1 MTSYI
6 FFHNEWIDICL
17 LEYETKKINRTNID
31 CEYGTFIIN
40 ENEIIIK
47 WDKWDTENIFVLIDN
62 KYYLKD
68 SFKIS
73 KFIYN
78 SCETYYTFN
87 YDNKIIFKENEDLTK
102 ILKGTYIFN
111 NKLLL
116 VKWNNTNIYKKY
128 IFIESKNIYINESF
142 VNKVLSGKN
151 IIDDIDIINENK
163 NDNLDIDI
171 NIIDE
176 NKNDNLDIN
185 IDIIDENENDNLD
198 IDIDIIDEKEII
210 DIKIIEQNIL
220 LNNINNY
227 KLTTL
232 NDLNIR
238 YSIKLLENENYEK
251 LDIKKLN
258 VENINY
264 IDFDNIEKYKDDLL
278 FNKNKL
284 YNDFYSINLPF
295 KIPEKNNKTKTIIT
309 LSEWG
314 YPAFGGG
321 ENWLIDMSKML
332 IEENYEVY
340 LICFSD
346 VFNNESFKET
356 KYINLDKIHII
367 QMEKNIQNILK
378 LVKLINPDIIN
389 HQGVNRLYYM
399 KIANL
404 LNIPFITGFC
414 FWQNIIKMNNN
425 NFNINM
431 INNKFEKCDEFD
443 LIMKYSYPYSSSRFV
458 NDIIFDVHNTKLPVI
473 ESISHDVHYLD
484 IANFNSEE
492 ELKLRIF
499 VSIINCHHNKG
510 GHIIKYLCENVDY
523 NIPLLFVYTEYDPQI
538 TVSYIEELLNIRNKE
553 RNINLI
559 ICNKVNIKN
568 IYKYS
573 RIILIPSL
581 CDETFCRIGYEAMN
595 NKIPIIS
602 TMNGNLKYLLD
613 GYAVFL
619 PGTEKYYDLW
629 KVNIENIYYTDEIL
643 KKYSKNDND
652 NNLNYNIVK
661 NKVVIFFDKIYDL
674 HKNNKKEEN
683 KYTFNEKNVCLI
695 IPWADQGLGIQ
706 GREYYITL
714 KELGYNPYVFSFKP
728 YHSSESNK
736 LLQCD
741 KTEWNIFDNVYYSNS
756 YRENI
761 NIEEIIDFIYKNN
774 IKKVIIPEASF
785 FNIFNIT
792 SVLKLLNIKTYLIVN
807 IECVRLNEVCYHFLF
822 DKIIANNL
830 NSYKILSSLF
840 HEKVELL
847 GFHLNH
853 YFIKELPETQLYNG
867 KRKLKFLCVGG
878 LNSISRKNLNIIIDV
893 FSTINNN
900 FNNLSFEVN
909 IHILGVEKINT
920 EKYNLK
926 NINIFYEQKSYKQIL
941 ETYINNDIFIHLGT
955 QEGLGLGFYESLYC
969 GTPILTIDWIP
980 NTELIQHNKNG
991 WISSCLYSK
1000 NYENTISIINKG
1012 NIIKTEIY
1020 TTIVEILSNTQNTIS
1035 IIKNT
1040 FNDKTNLYNKNKEYF
1055 NNKII
1060 DILS

>member
-6 FFHNEWIDICL
+6 FFHNEWSDICL
-17 LEYETKKINRTNID
+17 LDYETKKIKRTNID
-31 CEYGTFIIN
+31 DEYGSFIIN

-47 WDKWDTENIFVLIDN
+47 WDKWEPENIFILIDN

-68 SFKIS
+68 SFKKS
-73 KFIYN
+73 KFIYD
-78 SCETYYTFN
+78 STETYYTFN
-87 YDNKIIFKENEDLTK
+87 YDNKIIFKENEDLNK

-116 VKWNNTNIYKKY
+116 IKWNNTTFYKKY

-151 IIDDIDIINENK
+151 IIEENNEEK
-163 NDNLDIDI
+163 
-171 NIIDE
+171 NIIIE
-176 NKNDNLDIN
+176 SNDI
-185 IDIIDENENDNLD
+185 
-198 IDIDIIDEKEII
+198 KEIE
-210 DIKIIEQNIL
+210 KNIL
-220 LNNINNY
+220 LNNINNC

-232 NDLNIR
+232 NDVNIT
-238 YSIKLLENENYEK
+238 YNIKLLEDENYEK
-251 LDIKKLN
+251 LNINKIN
-258 VENINY
+258 IENINY
-264 IDFDNIEKYKDDLL
+264 IDFNNIEKYKDDLL
-278 FNKNKL
+278 FNKDKL

-295 KIPEKNNKTKTIIT
+295 EIPEKNTKIKTVLT

-332 IEENYEVY
+332 IEENYEAY

-356 KYINLDKIHII
+356 KYINFDKIHII

-378 LVKLINPDIIN
+378 VIKLINPDIIN

-414 FWQNIIKMNNN
+414 FWQNIIQMNKND
-425 NFNINM
+425 FNINM
-431 INNKFEKCDEFD
+431 MSNKFEKCDEFD
-443 LIMKYSYPYSSSRFV
+443 LITKYSYPYSSSRFV
-458 NDIIFDVHNTKLPVI
+458 NDIIFDVYNTKLPVI
-473 ESISHDVHYLD
+473 ESISHDIHYLD
-484 IANFNSEE
+484 IANFNNIEQ
-492 ELKLRIF
+492 LKSRMF

-523 NIPLLFVYTEYDPQI
+523 NIPLLFVYTEYDPKI

-602 TMNGNLKYLLD
+602 TMSGNLKYLLD

-629 KVNIENIYYTDEIL
+629 KVNIENIYNNSKIL
-643 KKYSKNDND
+643 KKYSEKNNLN

-661 NKVVIFFDKIYDL
+661 NKVINFFDNIYNL
-674 HKNNKKEEN
+674 NNINSSNKKQEN
-683 KYTFNEKNVCLI
+683 KYTFNEKNICLI

-728 YHSSESNK
+728 YHSNESNK

-741 KTEWNIFDNVYYSNS
+741 KKEWDSFDNIYYSNS

-761 NIEEIIDFIYKNN
+761 NVEEIVDFIYKNN
-774 IKKVIIPEASF
+774 IQKVIIPEASF

-807 IECVRLNEVCYHFLF
+807 IECIRLNEVCYHFLF

-830 NSYKILSSLF
+830 NSYKILHGLF

-853 YFIKELPETQLYNG
+853 NFIKNLPEKELYNG

-900 FNNLSFEVN
+900 FNNLLFEVN

-920 EKYNLK
+920 EEYNLK
-926 NINIFYEQKSYKQIL
+926 NINIFYEKKSYKQIL
-941 ETYINNDIFIHLGT
+941 ETYIHNDVFIHLGT

-980 NTELIQHNKNG
+980 NTELIHHNKNG

-1020 TTIVEILSNTQNTIS
+1020 TTIIEILANKENTKS
-1035 IIKNT
+1035 IIKDTYNS
-1040 FNDKTNLYNKNKEYF
+1040 KSNLYNKNKEYF
-1055 NNKII
+1055 NETFVK
-1060 DILS
+1060 ILSSTRPNFNNIIFI

>member
-6 FFHNEWIDICL
+6 FFHNEWSDICL
-17 LEYETKKINRTNID
+17 LEYETNKIKRTNID
-31 CEYGTFIIN
+31 DEYGSFIIN

-47 WDKWDTENIFVLIDN
+47 WDKWIPENIFILIDN

-68 SFKIS
+68 SFKKS
-73 KFIYN
+73 KFIYD
-78 SCETYYTFN
+78 SCEIYYTFN
-87 YDNKIIFKENEDLTK
+87 YDNKIIFKENDDLTK

-116 VKWNNTNIYKKY
+116 IKWDNTNFYKKY
-128 IFIESKNIYINESF
+128 IFIESTNIYINESF
-142 VNKVLSGKN
+142 VNKLLCKTN
-151 IIDDIDIINENK
+151 IIVENNDLHKTILCEK
-163 NDNLDIDI
+163 NDLIEQI
-171 NIIDE
+171 LI
-176 NKNDNLDIN
+176 
-185 IDIIDENENDNLD
+185 
-198 IDIDIIDEKEII
+198 EKTILPSVSNNNII
-210 DIKIIEQNIL
+210 DIKKIEENIL
-220 LNNINNY
+220 LNNINNC

-232 NDLNIR
+232 NDVNIT
-238 YSIKLLENENYEK
+238 YNIKILENEKYEK
-251 LDIKKLN
+251 IDINILKN
-258 VENINY
+258 IDITNINY
-264 IDFDNIEKYKDDLL
+264 IDFDNIEKYNDEIS
-278 FNKNKL
+278 FNKSKL

-295 KIPEKNNKTKTIIT
+295 EIPEKNTKIKTVLT
-309 LSEWG
+309 LCEWG

-356 KYINLDKIHII
+356 KYINFENIHII

-378 LVKLINPDIIN
+378 IVKLINPNIIN

-414 FWQNIIKMNNN
+414 FWQNIIQMNNN

-431 INNKFEKCDEFD
+431 INNKFDKCDEFD

-484 IANFNSEE
+484 IADFNSEE
-492 ELKLRIF
+492 QINSRIF

-510 GHIIKYLCENVDY
+510 GHIIKYLCENLDY
-523 NIPLLFVYTEYDPQI
+523 NIPLLFVYTEYDPKI
-538 TVSYIEELLNIRNKE
+538 TVSYIEELLSVRNKE

-613 GYAVFL
+613 GYALFL
-619 PGTEKYYDLW
+619 PDREKYYDLW
-629 KVNIENIYYTDEIL
+629 KINIENIYNNHEIL
-643 KKYSKNDND
+643 KKYSVNNNDLN

-661 NKVVIFFDKIYDL
+661 NKVINYFDEI
-674 HKNNKKEEN
+674 NKKQEN
-683 KYTFNEKNVCLI
+683 KYVFNEKNVCLI

-728 YHSSESNK
+728 YHSNESNK

-741 KTEWNIFDNVYYSNS
+741 KTEWELFDNIYYSNS

-761 NIEEIIDFIYKNN
+761 NIDEIIDFIYKNN

-830 NSYKILSSLF
+830 NSYKILKELF

-853 YFIKELPETQLYNG
+853 DFIKELPVPELYNG

-878 LNSISRKNLNIIIDV
+878 LNSISRKNLNIIIDI

-900 FNNLSFEVN
+900 FNNLLFEVN

-920 EKYNLK
+920 NEYNLN
-926 NINIFYEQKSYKQIL
+926 NINIIYEKKSYKQIL

-980 NTELIQHNKNG
+980 NIELIQNNKNG
-991 WISSCLYSK
+991 WISNCLYSK

-1020 TTIVEILSNTQNTIS
+1020 TTIVEILSNKQNTIS
-1035 IIKNT
+1035 II
-1040 FNDKTNLYNKNKEYF
+1040 NDTYNNKSNLYKKNKEYF
-1055 NNKII
+1055 NDKFISV
-1060 DILS
+1060 LTKP

>member
-6 FFHNEWIDICL
+6 FFHNEWTDICF
-17 LEYETKKINRTNID
+17 LEYETNKIKRTNID
-31 CEYGTFIIN
+31 EEYGTFIIN

-47 WDKWDTENIFVLIDN
+47 WDNWDPQNIFVLIDN

-68 SFKIS
+68 SFKKS
-73 KFIYN
+73 KFIYD
-78 SCETYYTFN
+78 SFETYYIFN
-87 YDNKIIFKENEDLTK
+87 YDNKIIFKEDDDLTK

-116 VKWNNTNIYKKY
+116 IKWNNTNIYKKY
-128 IFIESKNIYINESF
+128 IFIESKNIYINQSF
-142 VNKVLSGKN
+142 VNKILYGKN
-151 IIDDIDIINENK
+151 IIEDNNNNNVIIEDNNNNVIIEEN
-163 NDNLDIDI
+163 NNVIIEENNNNNVIIEDN
-171 NIIDE
+171 NV
-176 NKNDNLDIN
+176 
-185 IDIIDENENDNLD
+185 
-198 IDIDIIDEKEII
+198 II
-210 DIKIIEQNIL
+210 DIKQIIDIKEIENNIL

-232 NDLNIR
+232 NDVNIR
-238 YSIKLLENENYEK
+238 YNIELLKNENYEK
-251 LDIKKLN
+251 LDINKLN
-258 VENINY
+258 IENINY
-264 IDFDNIEKYKDDLL
+264 IDFDNIEKYKEELL
-278 FNKNKL
+278 FNKDKL

-295 KIPEKNNKTKTIIT
+295 KIPEKNNKTKTVIT

-332 IEENYEVY
+332 IEENYEAY

-356 KYINLDKIHII
+356 KYINFDKIHII

-378 LVKLINPDIIN
+378 VIKLINPDIIN
-389 HQGVNRLYYM
+389 HQGINRLYYM
-399 KIANL
+399 KIANI

-414 FWQNIIKMNNN
+414 FWQNIIKMNRN

-431 INNKFEKCDEFD
+431 LNNKFEKCDDFD
-443 LIMKYSYPYSSSRFV
+443 LIMKYSYPYASSRFV
-458 NDIIFDVHNTKLPVI
+458 NDIIFDVHNTKLPFI
-473 ESISHDVHYLD
+473 ESISHDNHYLD
-484 IANFNSEE
+484 IADFNNET
-492 ELKLRIF
+492 ELKSRIF
-499 VSIINCHHNKG
+499 VTIINCHYNKG
-510 GHIIKYLCENVDY
+510 GHIIKYLCENIDY

-538 TVSYIEELLNIRNKE
+538 TVSYIEELLNVRNKH

-613 GYAVFL
+613 GYSVFL
-619 PGTEKYYDLW
+619 PGDKKYYDLW
-629 KVNIENIYYTDEIL
+629 KLNIENIYNNREIL
-643 KKYSKNDND
+643 KKYSENNNDLNY
-652 NNLNYNIVK
+652 NLNYKLNYNIVK
-661 NKVVIFFDKIYDL
+661 NKVINFFDE
-674 HKNNKKEEN
+674 KKEN
-683 KYTFNEKNVCLI
+683 KYIFNEKNVCLI

-728 YHSSESNK
+728 YHSNESNK

-741 KTEWNIFDNVYYSNS
+741 KTEWDIFDNIYYSNS

-774 IKKVIIPEASF
+774 IQKVIIPEASF

-830 NSYKILSSLF
+830 NSYKILHSLF

-853 YFIKELPETQLYNG
+853 NFIKNLPEGELYNG
-867 KRKLKFLCVGG
+867 KRKLKFLCIGG

-900 FNNLSFEVN
+900 FNNLLFEVN

-920 EKYNLK
+920 EQYNLK
-926 NINIFYEQKSYKQIL
+926 NINIFYEKKSYKQIL

-980 NTELIQHNKNG
+980 NTELIHHNKNG

-1020 TTIVEILSNTQNTIS
+1020 TTIIEIISNTQNTIS
-1035 IIKNT
+1035 IIKETYN
-1040 FNDKTNLYNKNKEYF
+1040 NKLNLYNKNKEYF
-1055 NNKII
+1055 NHTFVK
-1060 DILS
+1060 ILS

>member
-6 FFHNEWIDICL
+6 FFHNEWSDICL
-17 LEYETKKINRTNID
+17 LEYETKKIKRTNID
-31 CEYGTFIIN
+31 DEYGSFIIN

-47 WDKWDTENIFVLIDN
+47 WDKWEPENIFVLIDN

-68 SFKIS
+68 SFKKS
-73 KFIYN
+73 KFIYD
-78 SCETYYTFN
+78 SIETYYTFN
-87 YDNKIIFKENEDLTK
+87 YDNKIIFKENEDLNK

-116 VKWNNTNIYKKY
+116 IKWNNTSIYKKY
-128 IFIESKNIYINESF
+128 IFIESKNIYINERF
-142 VNKVLSGKN
+142 VNKVLSEKNVIEDNVIEEN
-151 IIDDIDIINENK
+151 IIE
-163 NDNLDIDI
+163 DNVIQD
-171 NIIDE
+171 
-176 NKNDNLDIN
+176 
-185 IDIIDENENDNLD
+185 
-198 IDIDIIDEKEII
+198 KEII
-210 DIKIIEQNIL
+210 DIKIIEKNIL
-220 LNNINNY
+220 LNNINNC

-232 NDLNIR
+232 NDVNIT
-238 YSIKLLENENYEK
+238 YNIKILENENYEK
-251 LDIKKLN
+251 LDINKIN
-258 VENINY
+258 IENINY
-264 IDFDNIEKYKDDLL
+264 IDFNNIEKYKDDLL
-278 FNKNKL
+278 FNKDKL

-295 KIPEKNNKTKTIIT
+295 EIPEKNIKIKTVLT

-332 IEENYEVY
+332 IEENYEAY

-356 KYINLDKIHII
+356 KYINFDKIHII

-378 LVKLINPDIIN
+378 VVKLINPDIIN
-389 HQGVNRLYYM
+389 HQGINRHYYM
-399 KIANL
+399 KIANI

-414 FWQNIIKMNNN
+414 FWQNIIQMNKND
-425 NFNINM
+425 FNINM
-431 INNKFEKCDEFD
+431 SNNKFEKCEEFD
-443 LIMKYSYPYSSSRFV
+443 LITKYSYPYSSSRFV
-458 NDIIFDVHNTKLPVI
+458 NDIIFDVYNTKLPVI
-473 ESISHDVHYLD
+473 ESISHDIHYLD
-484 IANFNSEE
+484 IANFNNIEQ
-492 ELKLRIF
+492 LKSRMF

-510 GHIIKYLCENVDY
+510 GHIIKYLCENVDF
-523 NIPLLFVYTEYDPQI
+523 NIPLLFVYTEYDPKI
-538 TVSYIEELLNIRNKE
+538 TVSYIEELLAIRNKHQ
-553 RNINLI
+553 NINLI

-602 TMNGNLKYLLD
+602 TMSGNLKYLLD
-613 GYAVFL
+613 GYAIFL

-629 KVNIENIYYTDEIL
+629 KVNIENIYNNSEIL
-643 KKYSKNDND
+643 KKYSEKNNLN
-652 NNLNYNIVK
+652 NNLNYNIIK
-661 NKVVIFFDKIYDL
+661 KKVLNFFDNIYDL
-674 HKNNKKEEN
+674 NKKQEN
-683 KYTFNEKNVCLI
+683 KYTFNEKNICLI

-714 KELGYNPYVFSFKP
+714 KEFGFNPYVFSFKP
-728 YHSSESNK
+728 YHSNDSNK

-741 KTEWNIFDNVYYSNS
+741 KTEWDSFENIYYSNS

-761 NIEEIIDFIYKNN
+761 NVEEIVDFIYKNN

-807 IECVRLNEVCYHFLF
+807 IECIRLNEVCYHFLF

-830 NSYKILSSLF
+830 NSYKILYELF

-847 GFHLNH
+847 KFHLNH
-853 YFIKELPETQLYNG
+853 NFIKNLPEKELYNG

-900 FNNLSFEVN
+900 FNNLLFEVN

-920 EKYNLK
+920 EEYNLK
-926 NINIFYEQKSYKQIL
+926 NINIFYEKKSYKQIL
-941 ETYINNDIFIHLGT
+941 ETYIHNDVFIHLGT

-1020 TTIVEILSNTQNTIS
+1020 TTIIEILANKENTKS
-1035 IIKNT
+1035 IIKDTYNS
-1040 FNDKTNLYNKNKEYF
+1040 KSNLYNKNKEYF
-1055 NNKII
+1055 NETFVK
-1060 DILS
+1060 ILS

>member
-1 MTSYI
+1 
-6 FFHNEWIDICL
+6 
-17 LEYETKKINRTNID
+17 
-31 CEYGTFIIN
+31 
-40 ENEIIIK
+40 
-47 WDKWDTENIFVLIDN
+47 
-62 KYYLKD
+62 
-68 SFKIS
+68 
-73 KFIYN
+73 
-78 SCETYYTFN
+78 
-87 YDNKIIFKENEDLTK
+87 
-102 ILKGTYIFN
+102 
-111 NKLLL
+111 
-116 VKWNNTNIYKKY
+116 
-128 IFIESKNIYINESF
+128 
-142 VNKVLSGKN
+142 
-151 IIDDIDIINENK
+151 
-163 NDNLDIDI
+163 
-171 NIIDE
+171 
-176 NKNDNLDIN
+176 
-185 IDIIDENENDNLD
+185 
-198 IDIDIIDEKEII
+198 
-210 DIKIIEQNIL
+210 
-220 LNNINNY
+220 
-227 KLTTL
+227 
-232 NDLNIR
+232 
-238 YSIKLLENENYEK
+238 
-251 LDIKKLN
+251 
-258 VENINY
+258 
-264 IDFDNIEKYKDDLL
+264 
-278 FNKNKL
+278 
-284 YNDFYSINLPF
+284 
-295 KIPEKNNKTKTIIT
+295 
-309 LSEWG
+309 
-314 YPAFGGG
+314 
-321 ENWLIDMSKML
+321 ML
-332 IEENYEVY
+332 IESNYEVY

-346 VFNNESFKET
+346 IFNNELFKET
-356 KYINLDKIHII
+356 KYINFDNIHII

-378 LVKLINPDIIN
+378 VVKLINPDIIN

-431 INNKFEKCDEFD
+431 SNNKFEKCDEFD
-443 LIMKYSYPYSSSRFV
+443 LITKYSYPYSSSRFV
-458 NDIIFDVHNTKLPVI
+458 NDIIFDVYNTKLPVI
-473 ESISHDVHYLD
+473 ESISHDIHYLD

-492 ELKLRIF
+492 ELKSRVF

-510 GHIIKYLCENVDY
+510 GHIIKYLCENIDY

-538 TVSYIEELLNIRNKE
+538 TVSYIEELLAIRNKE

-581 CDETFCRIGYEAMN
+581 CDETFCRIGYEAMK

-613 GYAVFL
+613 DYAVFL
-619 PGTEKYYDLW
+619 PGGEKYYDLW
-629 KVNIENIYYTDEIL
+629 KVNIENIYNNREIL
-643 KKYSKNDND
+643 KKYSENDNNNH
-652 NNLNYNIVK
+652 NNLNYNSIK
-661 NKVVIFFDKIYDL
+661 NKVVNFFDE
-674 HKNNKKEEN
+674 KKEN
-683 KYTFNEKNVCLI
+683 KYTFNEKNICLI

-714 KELGYNPYVFSFKP
+714 KELGYNPYIFSFKP
-728 YHSSESNK
+728 YHSNESNK

-741 KTEWNIFDNVYYSNS
+741 KSEWNLFENIYYSNS

-761 NIEEIIDFIYKNN
+761 NIEEIVDFIYKNN

-807 IECVRLNEVCYHFLF
+807 IECVRLNEICYHFLF

-830 NSYKILSSLF
+830 NSYKILSGLF

-853 YFIKELPETQLYNG
+853 DFIKELPVAQLYDG
-867 KRKLKFLCVGG
+867 RRKLKFLCIGG

-926 NINIFYEQKSYKQIL
+926 NINIFYEKKSYKQIL
-941 ETYINNDIFIHLGT
+941 ETYINNDVFIHLGT

-969 GTPILTIDWIP
+969 GTPILTIDWVP
-980 NTELIQHNKNG
+980 NTELIHHNKNG

-1012 NIIKTEIY
+1012 NIIKMEIY
-1020 TTIVEILSNTQNTIS
+1020 STIIEILSNTQNTIS
-1035 IIKNT
+1035 IIKDTYYN
-1040 FNDKTNLYNKNKEYF
+1040 KSNLYNKNKDYF
-1055 NNKII
+1055 NDTFVKI
-1060 DILS
+1060 LL